1 MPFIIILL
9 VSSVFTI
16 SEGSQ
21 VECGQAPVWAMVGGI
36 LVSGETEEEMMA
48 RDPHLCYLKGQ

>member
-16 SEGSQ
+16 SGGSQ
-21 VECGQAPVWAMVGGI
+21 VESGQAPIWATVEGI
-36 LVSGETEEEMMA
+36 LVSGEMEEEMMA
-48 RDPHLCYLKGQ
+48 RDPPPLLS